1 MEPAHAD
8 DGVNIRMIE
17 QHLEKMSRLNVFSL
31 KLPPRLVRSLTNP
44 IKVQPQSP
52 LSCDVKMQTNRQ
64 AMDYS
69 CDAIKTI
76 KDESLSIAA
85 N

>member
-1 MEPAHAD
+1 M
-8 DGVNIRMIE
+8 
-17 QHLEKMSRLNVFSL
+17 
-31 KLPPRLVRSLTNP
+31 VRSLTNP
-44 IKVQPQSP
+44 IKVETQAP

-64 AMDYS
+64 GLDYS

-76 KDESLSIAA
+76 KDESLSVAA